1 MGENHRE
8 QTQASTVVRYR
19 KKNGTY
25 QPTRSGCFR
34 DTQNDN
40 IMIGVSTR
48 LAVTS
53 SSRALA
59 AARNSRIIGR
69 RRMGGDAHGD
79 GHHPHVS
86 EP

>member
-1 MGENHRE
+1 
-8 QTQASTVVRYR
+8 
-19 KKNGTY
+19 
-25 QPTRSGCFR
+25 
-34 DTQNDN
+34 
-40 IMIGVSTR
+40 MIGVSSR

-53 SSRALA
+53 SSRVLV
-59 AARNSRIIGR
+59 AARNSRVIGK